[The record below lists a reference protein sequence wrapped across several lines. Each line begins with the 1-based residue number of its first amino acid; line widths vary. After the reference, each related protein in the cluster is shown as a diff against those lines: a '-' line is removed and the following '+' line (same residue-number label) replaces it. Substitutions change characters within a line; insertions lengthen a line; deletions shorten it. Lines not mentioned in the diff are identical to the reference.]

1 MDNGEV
7 LTMIETRR
15 VGPGETDLAAVLN
28 PLIDEG
34 TFWDNEQARLF
45 LADGNN
51 ALFLAE
57 EGGTAIGYATANRL
71 QRFDNRRAEVLLY
84 DISVEEA
91 YHRRGAG
98 RALIARVLDWAREV
112 GAENVWVL
120 ADSDD
125 ARACAFYAGTGGEQF
140 VPNSTMFTYMLED
153 TAG

>member
-1 MDNGEV
+1 
-7 LTMIETRR
+7 MIETRR
-15 VGPGETDLAAVLN
+15 VGPGERGMAAMLN

-34 TFWDNEQARLF
+34 TFWDDEQARLF

-57 EGGTAIGYATANRL
+57 EDGAAIGYATANRL

-91 YHRRGAG
+91 HHRRGAG
-98 RALIARVLDWAREV
+98 RALLGRVLDWAREV

-120 ADSDD
+120 TDSDD

-140 VPNSTMFTYMLED
+140 VPNSTMFIYTLDER
-153 TAG
+153 AG